1 MSDQEPNLG
10 GGGGFT
16 PLAPI
21 GGPSLEEEEKA
32 LKSGRGRMIVGMIVA
47 VAALLGGLVWFVMQ
61 GQPSEYGQLGRQI
74 NGMRADHFDA
84 FWACALPR
92 EDLRDI
98 DRADQLIGEIS
109 ERSATARPYAQHVR
123 NECLVRLDEHVPQLD
138 QLIIPA
144 DLTENV
150 GQLRTAI
157 SAQRTAWGE
166 YLDHLDRLEGAFDAE
181 DETTSRLLTAIAR
194 GWYDYKVAHGAINT
208 TIRGHVDE

>member
-10 GGGGFT
+10 GGGYT
-16 PLAPI
+16 PLTPI
-21 GGPSLEEEEKA
+21 GGPSLEEEERA
-32 LKSGRGRMIVGMIVA
+32 LKSGRGRMIAGMAFA
-47 VAALLGGLVWFVMQ
+47 VVVLLGGLIWFVMQ

-92 EDLRDI
+92 ADLRDI

-109 ERSATARPYAQHVR
+109 ERSGTARPYAQHVR
-123 NECLVRLDEHVPQLD
+123 NECLVRLDEHNPQLD

-150 GQLRTAI
+150 GQLRGAI
-157 SAQRTAWGE
+157 DAQRTAWQA
-166 YLDHLDRLEGAFDAE
+166 YLDHLNRLEGSFDSE
-181 DETTSRLLTAIAR
+181 DETTVRLITAIAR
-194 GWYDYKVAHGAINT
+194 GWYDYKVAHSAINA
-208 TIRGHVDE
+208 TIRGHIDE